1 MLFDE
6 RFQKKNH
13 DAHIIKRTFMLF
25 DGSIFYYA
33 FRKRKQFSTKVEVE
47 K

>member
-1 MLFDE
+1 MLFEE

-13 DAHIIKRTFMLF
+13 DAHAIKRTFMLF

-33 FRKRKQFSTKVEVE
+33 FRKRKQSGTKMEVE

>member
-1 MLFDE
+1 MLFEELFQE
-6 RFQKKNH
+6 RHH
-13 DAHIIKRTFMLF
+13 DAHVIKRTFMLF